1 MILFKN
7 LIMKKF
13 FSITILVLVVTALI
27 GPAMAKNSKGT
38 VGTSAVSLQDKRK
51 ADYIY
56 LQAHALKESD
66 SIAAYFDLIKYAHHL
81 DSTNTAAAYYYGYL
95 LLLKD
100 NSSKEDMERG
110 LALMKKH
117 VDAHPEDYYEASY
130 YSDACMTLGR
140 YDMALEVIEKLAE
153 INPTKTA
160 VQMRLAAAYVRN
172 DKFEEALKVYERI
185 EEFEGESI
193 ETTAYKAALYTEIG
207 DTIGAIEQ
215 MRHLYSTAPANVSYN
230 LVMSEMFNQ
239 FGMPDSAIYYLDR
252 AQELEPNNGNVYFA
266 KAQYYDAK
274 GDSINY
280 DKEIYN
286 ALVSPGLDVDTK
298 LDVLTQ
304 YTSTQIMRNDSTDR
318 VNNLFKVMIEQ
329 HPLEPKVH
337 ELYSMYFSTIKDYK
351 HAVEELGYGLDLDPT
366 NAQAWQRL
374 MVVNVLDEN
383 YPKAIEAAKK
393 ALEYNP
399 ENMDLYRYIAPLYYQ
414 MKEYDKAIATYD
426 DALALVDSVKDNE
439 LYSDLLGG
447 KGDVLVEMGDSIG
460 AYKLYDHALSI
471 CPGNTS
477 VMNNYAY
484 FLSLSEKNLDKA
496 ESMAAKAVNANP
508 NNATFIDTYAWVYF
522 KKKNYDMA
530 LFYIK
535 SAMNNADEPSSD
547 IIEHYGDILY
557 MTGDKDEAVK
567 QWEKA
572 LELSPDSDILKR
584 KVENKTYF
592 EK

>member
-1 MILFKN
+1 
-7 LIMKKF
+7 MKKF
-13 FSITILVLVVTALI
+13 LSITILVLVVMAI
-27 GPAMAKNSKGT
+27 MGPAMAKNSKST
-38 VGTSAVSLQDKRK
+38 VGASAVSLQDKRK

-66 SIAAYFDLIKYAHHL
+66 SIAAYFDLIKYAHHF

-414 MKEYDKAIATYD
+414 MKEYDKAIAIYD

-535 SAMNNADEPSSD
+535 SAINNSDEPSSD

>member
-1 MILFKN
+1 
-7 LIMKKF
+7 MKKF
-13 FSITILVLVVTALI
+13 FSIVAFAIIVMALV
-27 GPAMAKNSKGT
+27 GQAMAKSGKST
-38 VGTSAVSLQDKRK
+38 ATAVSQQDKRK

-56 LQAHALKESD
+56 MQAHAMKESD
-66 SIAAYFDLIKYAHHL
+66 SIAAYFDLLKYAHQL
-81 DSTNTAAAYYYGYL
+81 DTTNTAVAFYYGYM

-100 NSSKEDMERG
+100 NSTADDMERG
-110 LALMKKH
+110 IALMKKH
-117 VDAHPEDYYEASY
+117 VDAHPEDYHEATCF
-130 YSDACMTLGR
+130 SDVCLSLGKF
-140 YDMALEVIEKLAE
+140 DLGLAVIEKLAE
-153 INPTKTA
+153 LNPTKTE
-160 VQMRLAAAYVRN
+160 VQMRLAAAYLRN
-172 DKFEEALKVYERI
+172 EKYEQALRVYERI

-193 ETTAYKAALYTEIG
+193 ETTAYKAALRSEIG
-207 DTIGAIEQ
+207 DTIGAIQQ
-215 MRHLYSTAPANVSYN
+215 MRNLYNTAPANVSYN

-239 FGMPDSAIYYLDR
+239 FNMPDSALYYLDR
-252 AQELEPNNGNVYFA
+252 AQELEPDNGNVYFA
-266 KAQYYDAK
+266 KAQYYDAM

-280 DKEIYN
+280 DKQIYN
-286 ALVSPGLDVDTK
+286 ALVAPGLDVDTK

-304 YTSTQIMRNDSTDR
+304 YTSTQILRNDSTDR

-337 ELYSMYFSTIKDYK
+337 ELYSMYFSTMKDYK
-351 HAVEELGYGLDLDPT
+351 HAVEELGYALDLEPT
-366 NAQAWQRL
+366 NSEAWQRL

-383 YPKAIEAAKK
+383 YPNAIEAAKK

-414 MKEYDKAIATYD
+414 IKEYDKAIVIYD
-426 DALALVDSVKDNE
+426 DALALVDSMKDSE

-447 KGDVLVEMGDSIG
+447 KGDVMVAMGDSIG
-460 AYKLYDHALSI
+460 AYKLYDDALRI
-471 CPGNTS
+471 FPYNTGI
-477 VMNNYAY
+477 MNNYAY
-484 FLSLSEKNLDKA
+484 FLSLSGKDLDKA

-535 SAMNNADEPSSD
+535 SAISNSDEPSAD

-557 MTGDKDEAVK
+557 MTGDTEEAVR
-567 QWEKA
+567 QWEIA
-572 LELSPDSDILKR
+572 LQLSPDSDILKR

-592 EK
+592 EN